1 MKSLLLSLYKREKTW
16 TYFTS
21 FVKTTLSTKCKQYLK
36 ENYIRSR
43 GKDMSKASNPSIS
56 LNALLDST
64 RDSIQ
69 KAIKMEL
76 AQYNMSQSQVK
87 TLHMISN
94 SEELLT
100 LNQIA
105 ELSIRELNSV
115 TTLINR
121 MGKKGL
127 VEKVKKPG
135 DPRTYVALTEKGR
148 DIYEN
153 TVTERS
159 IMLIFD
165 ALDEKEK
172 EELRVLLSKLQT
184 KARNLLGLDY
194 KPPFLLDD

>member
-1 MKSLLLSLYKREKTW
+1 
-16 TYFTS
+16 
-21 FVKTTLSTKCKQYLK
+21 
-36 ENYIRSR
+36 
-43 GKDMSKASNPSIS
+43 MSKASNPSIS